1 MSTTLANDGIEDNT
15 KTYNLEN
22 GSITVTAKF
31 TVNQISAEDTTYKDV
46 EDVSDDEADA
56 NEADDEQAAD
66 SVKSDSSKSPLT
78 GNDSTILWAG
88 FAFISISGIII
99 TVMIKKM
106 KSII

>member
-1 MSTTLANDGIEDNT
+1 MANDGIEDNT

-31 TVNQISAEDTTYKDV
+31 TVNQKDTTDKDV

-56 NEADDEQAAD
+56 NEADDEQVTD

-88 FAFISISGIII
+88 FAFISISGMII
-99 TVMIKKM
+99 TVMIKK
-106 KSII
+106 